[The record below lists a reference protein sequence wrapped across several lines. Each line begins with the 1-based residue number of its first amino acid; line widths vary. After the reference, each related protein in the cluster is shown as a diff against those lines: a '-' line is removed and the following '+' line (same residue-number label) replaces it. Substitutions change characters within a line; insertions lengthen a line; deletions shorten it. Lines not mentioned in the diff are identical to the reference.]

1 MPKKL
6 LIPLLLLAMITVIVS
21 ATSATAVTP
30 TAQAEQTMPDQAPP
44 ILPDQ
49 GDESPFASYD
59 VIVVRAYYTDRAMLN
74 RLAAW
79 NEPWEVNTA
88 AGYAVVEVTAAEYD
102 RLLLEGYRLEVDE
115 KLTALLN
122 RPQVY
127 LPGQVT
133 GIPGYPCYRTV
144 EETFA
149 TAEEI
154 VTNYPNLAEWL
165 DAGDS
170 WEKLAPG
177 GLPGYDMMVLKLT
190 NSAIPGPKPAVFI
203 MAAVHAREYTTAE
216 LVTRFAE
223 YLVANYGIDADV
235 TWLLDYHEFHLMLQ
249 SNPDGRKQAE
259 TGLSWRKNT
268 NNNYCANTNT
278 RGADLN
284 RNFAFQ
290 WNCCGGSSGSPCD
303 LTYRGPS
310 PASEPEVQ
318 AIQNYVR
325 TNFPDQRPD
334 PLTAPAPPDA
344 TGIFLDIHSYSE
356 LVLWPWGFTSTVAP
370 NGTALQT
377 LGRKFAYFNG
387 YMPQQAIGLYPT
399 DGSTDDFAYGELGL
413 AAYTFELGTAFFQSC
428 GVFEN
433 TILPA
438 NMPALLYSG
447 KVART
452 PYLTPAGPDAL
463 NVALSESVISPGTAV
478 NLTATMND
486 TRFST
491 NNGIEPSQPIAAAE
505 YYINTPPWI
514 TTTTPIAYPMAAADG
529 SFNQTIEAVV
539 ATVDTTGLAQGRH
552 ILYARG
558 RDAAGNWGPVSATF
572 LYVIDPAV
580 APIIT
585 GQVRAADTGQP
596 LEATVTAGSVGNAP
610 TNPATGIYSIRVIS
624 GTYNMTAVPA
634 SNLYAAATA
643 PNVYAPDYQTVTQNF
658 FLYPYCTIFSD
669 DVESGNLG
677 WTAQTPWAITSE
689 MSYSPTRSWTDSPG
703 GNYANN
709 RNISLTSQPFDLSG
723 YSGVKLDFWQVCDVE
738 LNWDYCYV
746 EVSADGGTSWQTV
759 ASYTGAQT
767 AWQAISLPLPQLDG
781 AANGRIRFRFFSDGS
796 IVRDGWHLDD
806 IVLSG
811 AGPGCVN
818 IMAPIAS
825 FTSSSPD
832 ALGQATQFINTSLGT
847 DNSYTWDFGDGSPG
861 SSTENPTY
869 TYAQPGS
876 YTVTLTASNILGSDV
891 TTGTVAILLPPQA
904 SFTHAAIVAVGQ
916 PVSFSNTSTGDQLAF
931 TWAFGDGGSS
941 NETNPTHAY
950 ASSGTYTVT
959 LTASSPVGAD
969 SFSSVVTVQQ
979 GPTASFTSSSPDA
992 LGEVTT
998 FTNTSSG
1005 NSLSFAWDFGDG
1017 SPISSTENPT
1027 HTYTL
1032 PGSYVV
1038 TLTATNPIHSD
1049 IFTATVAILLP
1060 PQASFSS
1067 NQPVQLGQTM
1077 VFTNTSTGDDLSFSW
1092 DFGDGSTAVTTTNP
1106 IHLYTSAGTY
1116 TVTLTVTNPV
1126 GVSVST
1132 QQVVVTEL
1140 PAFRLFLP
1148 VIWGEQ

>member
-1 MPKKL
+1 MLKRTVL
-6 LIPLLLLAMITVIVS
+6 SMLLLAALTLAVGGQL
-21 ATSATAVTP
+21 TTAVSPIAAQSDTPQAEETP
-30 TAQAEQTMPDQAPP
+30 TA
-44 ILPDQ
+44 
-49 GDESPFASYD
+49 ESLFATYE
-59 VIVVRAYYTDRAMLN
+59 VIVVRAYYNDRAMLD

-79 NEPWEVNTA
+79 NEPWEVNQA
-88 AGYAVVEVTAAEYD
+88 EGYAIVEVTAAEFEFL
-102 RLLLEGYRLEVDE
+102 RAEGYRPEVE
-115 KLTALLN
+115 PKLTALLN
-122 RPQVY
+122 QPLVN
-127 LPGQVT
+127 LPGQIS

-149 TAEEI
+149 TAQAI
-154 VTNYPNLAEWL
+154 VASYPQLATWI
-165 DAGDS
+165 DVGDS
-170 WEKLAPG
+170 WEKLTPG

-190 NSAIPGPKPAVFI
+190 NAAIPGPKPAVFI
-203 MAAVHAREYTTAE
+203 MGAIHAREYTTAE

-223 YLVANYGIDADV
+223 YLVSNYGVDADV
-235 TWLLDYHEFHLMLQ
+235 TWMLDYHEFHLMLQ

-268 NNNYCANTNT
+268 NNNYCSNTNS

-290 WNCCGGSSGSPCD
+290 WNCCGGSSGSPCAE
-303 LTYRGPS
+303 TYRGPS

-325 TNFPDQRPD
+325 ANFPDQRAD

-370 NGTALQT
+370 NGPALQT
-377 LGRKFAYFNG
+377 LGRKFAFFNG
-387 YMPQQAIGLYPT
+387 YLPQQAIGLYPT

-433 TILPA
+433 TIVPA

-452 PYLTPAGPDAL
+452 PYLTPSGPDAL
-463 NVALSESVISPGTAV
+463 SVALSESVVSPGTAV

-486 TRFST
+486 TRFSA
-491 NNGIEPSQPIAAAE
+491 NNGVEPSQPIAAAE

-514 TTTTPIAYPMAAADG
+514 TTTTPIAYPMTAVDG
-529 SFNQTIEAVV
+529 SFNQPIEAVQ
-539 ATVDTTGLAQGRH
+539 ATVDTSNLSQGRH
-552 ILYARG
+552 ILYVRG
-558 RDAAGNWGPVSATF
+558 RDAANNWGPVSAIF
-572 LYVIDPAV
+572 LYIIDPAV
-580 APIIT
+580 APTIT

-596 LEATVTAGSVGNAP
+596 LAATVTAGAVGNAQ
-610 TNPATGIYSIRVIS
+610 TNPTTGIYSMRVIS
-624 GTYNMTAVPA
+624 GTYQMTAVPA
-634 SNLYAAATA
+634 SSLYAAATA
-643 PNVYAPDYQTVTQNF
+643 ANVYAPDYQTITQNF
-658 FLYPYCTIFSD
+658 LLYPYCSIFSD

-689 MSYSPTRSWTDSPG
+689 MSHSPTRSWTDSPG
-703 GNYANN
+703 GSYANN
-709 RNISLTSQPFDLSG
+709 RNISLTSPLFDLSG
-723 YSGVKLDFWQVCDVE
+723 YSGVKLDYWQVCDTE
-738 LNWDYCYV
+738 ANYDYCYV
-746 EVSADGGTSWQTV
+746 EISADGGTNWQTV

-767 AWQAISLPLPQLDG
+767 AWQSISLPLPQLDG
-781 AANGRIRFRFFSDGS
+781 VANGRIRFRFFSDSS

-811 AGPGCVN
+811 AGPGCVTT
-818 IMAPIAS
+818 IAPIAS
-825 FTSSSPD
+825 FSSSSPD
-832 ALGQATQFINTSLGT
+832 ALGQLTQFINTSLGT
-847 DNSYTWDFGDGSPG
+847 DNSYEWNFGDGSP
-861 SSTENPTY
+861 SSSQENPTH

-876 YTVTLTASNILGSDV
+876 YTVTLTATNTLGSDV
-891 TTGTVAILLPPQA
+891 TTGTVEILLPPQA
-904 SFTHAAIVAVGQ
+904 SFTHAAVVAVGQ
-916 PVSFSNTSTGDQLAF
+916 PVSFNNTSAGDQLTF
-931 TWAFGDGGSS
+931 TWAFGDGDVS
-941 NETNPTHAY
+941 NETNPSHTY
-950 ASSGTYTVT
+950 SSSGAYTVT
-959 LTASSPVGAD
+959 LTAVSPVGSD
-969 SFSSVVTVQQ
+969 SFSSVVNVLQ

-1027 HTYTL
+1027 HTYAL

-1038 TLTATNPIHSD
+1038 TLTATNPIHND
-1049 IFTATVAILLP
+1049 TFTATVIILLP

-1106 IHLYTSAGTY
+1106 VHLYTTAGTY
-1116 TVTLTVTNPV
+1116 TVTLTVTSPV
-1126 GVSVST
+1126 GASSFS
-1132 QQVVVTEL
+1132 QQVMVTPVYRLYL
-1140 PAFRLFLP
+1140 PL
-1148 VIWGEQ
+1148 IWREEIN